1 MEKPTDARV
10 VRHNAIM
17 AVLLVRVLVR
27 EVVVEVA
34 VLRDVLKD
42 AREVVCQIA
51 GSGVLTLAYRK

>member
-17 AVLLVRVLVR
+17 AVLLVRVLAQ
-27 EVVVEVA
+27 EVVAEVA

-42 AREVVCQIA
+42 AKEVVCLIA
-51 GSGVLTLAYRK
+51 DSDVLA

>member
-17 AVLLVRVLVR
+17 AVLLVRVLAQ
-27 EVVVEVA
+27 EVVAEVA